1 MSLNKNIRSM
11 LGRLV
16 IGTMLVALA
25 GCAAWT
31 RIDTAVQEGPGGKY
45 RVQAP
50 IGWVR
55 FNLNQDAILITR
67 DGVPIQHILVGVKKD
82 EDFFKQTKVKLPK
95 NVLPSDLG
103 QMVLAEMRSDK
114 ALANLVVKQSIP
126 FTVAGQPG
134 FKVHFQYRD
143 ERGTLFDRV
152 VLGTAKESEVIVMV
166 YHGLNTHYFGRDIE
180 TFYTVAKSFQ
190 S

>member
-1 MSLNKNIRSM
+1 MSMGKSIYSVFSKL
-11 LGRLV
+11 LV
-16 IGTMLVALA
+16 AVLLVALS
-25 GCAAWT
+25 GCAVWT
-31 RIDTAVQEGPGGKY
+31 RIDTALQEGPGNKY

-55 FNLNQDAILITR
+55 FNLAQDGIMITR
-67 DGVPIQHILVGVKKD
+67 DGAPIQFIYVGMRKD
-82 EDFFKQTKVKLPK
+82 EEYFRQTKVKLAK
-95 NVLPSDLG
+95 SVLPSDLA

-114 ALANLVVKQSIP
+114 ALSNLVIKQNTP

-134 FKVHFQYRD
+134 FRVHFQYRD

-152 VLGTAKESEVIVMV
+152 VLGTAKDSDVIVMV
-166 YHGLNTHYFGRDIE
+166 YHGLNTHYFGRDLD
-180 TFYTVAKSFQ
+180 TFYNVAKTFQ